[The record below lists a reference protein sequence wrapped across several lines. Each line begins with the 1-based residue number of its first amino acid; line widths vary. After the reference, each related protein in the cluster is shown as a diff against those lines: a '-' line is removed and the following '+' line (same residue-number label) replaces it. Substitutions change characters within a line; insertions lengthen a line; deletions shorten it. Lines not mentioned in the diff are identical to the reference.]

1 VSERLFTR
9 AQAEALLPR
18 LRPLLESAR
27 EAAEGLAG
35 GDAAQAMRAASGGNG
50 GGNVARGLIEAGGT
64 LRHILEEISSLG
76 VVVRDP
82 STGLVDFPAER
93 QGRPVF
99 LCWRL
104 GEDAVEWW
112 HDRSTGFAG
121 RQRLE
126 DG

>member
-1 VSERLFTR
+1 MSERLFTR
-9 AQAEALLPR
+9 AQADALLVR
-18 LRPLLESAR
+18 LRPLMERAR
-27 EAAEGLAG
+27 EAAAGLAE
-35 GDAAQAMRAASGGNG
+35 GDAAQAMRATSGGNG
-50 GGNVARGLIEAGGT
+50 GGTVARGLIEAGGT
-64 LRHILEEISSLG
+64 LRHLLEEISALG

-93 QGRPVF
+93 EGRPVF

-126 DG
+126 DK